1 MQVDLKVLQ
10 YAVYQV
16 INGRYI
22 PYKQA
27 YGRPLI
33 VALAQCAMYR
43 CQIRN
48 VLPETAA
55 SLIVDTYPRPI
66 LSTPYSSSDDTQR
79 AA

>member
-1 MQVDLKVLQ
+1 MQVDLKSLL
-10 YAVYQV
+10 YAVYVV
-16 INGRYI
+16 IKGRYV

-33 VALAQCAMYR
+33 TALAQCANYR
-43 CQIRN
+43 EQITN

-55 SLIVDTYPRPI
+55 SLVVDTYPRPI

>member
-1 MQVDLKVLQ
+1 MQVDLKSLL
-10 YAVYQV
+10 YAVYLV
-16 INGRYI
+16 INGRYV
-22 PYKQA
+22 PFKRA

-33 VALAQCAMYR
+33 VALGQCQNYR
-43 CQIRN
+43 DELAG

>member
-1 MQVDLKVLQ
+1 MQIDLKSLL

-33 VALAQCAMYR
+33 VALGQCANYR
-43 CQIRN
+43 AELAN

-66 LSTPYSSSDDTQR
+66 LSTPYGRSDEQC